1 LLELLDL
8 VEKLCLPN
16 GGGGGG
22 RRGAMAGKLPKQ
34 TFNTSMNKQF
44 DPSQMNIQNLKSE
57 QKQTFNK
64 NEYM

>member
-1 LLELLDL
+1 M
-8 VEKLCLPN
+8 
-16 GGGGGG
+16 GGGG
-22 RRGAMAGKLPKQ
+22 RGAMAGKLPKQ